1 MMLLDDRLF
10 LRETQTKEPKMIVY
24 SLDNMFVLTTD
35 TPRHP
40 SVSSK
45 HNSIEFFP
53 KKLKAVRYL
62 YGAKIVC

>member
-1 MMLLDDRLF
+1 
-10 LRETQTKEPKMIVY
+10 MIVY
-24 SLDNMFVLTTD
+24 SLDNMFVLSTD
-35 TPRHP
+35 TPSHP

-45 HNSIEFFP
+45 YDSIELFP